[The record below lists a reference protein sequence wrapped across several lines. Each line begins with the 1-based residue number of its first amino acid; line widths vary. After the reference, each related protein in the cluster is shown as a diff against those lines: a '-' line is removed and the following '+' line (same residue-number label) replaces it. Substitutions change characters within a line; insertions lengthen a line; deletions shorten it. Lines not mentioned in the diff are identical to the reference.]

1 MAIADSELNRDF
13 IVVGER
19 VTVREVRD
27 RVAATRNGWT
37 YIVVRLSSGQYAVLC
52 LTEIVG
58 ALQRWRGDEFQPDI
72 LDVSLS
78 DVPHLL
84 LPRASNGIERADM
97 ETGDAKRLA
106 RRMSGRRMAVLSSGW
121 IVGVLAL
128 RSRTITSVDWGW
140 LYEPEA
146 VPQGVHAHT
155 RTLADE
161 VLDWLREITPPE
173 EKEAAPPEAAPPV
186 AEAAPAAP
194 APDPA
199 EVPDWLCEIA
209 PPEEKE
215 AAPPE
220 AAPPVAELEPEAGP
234 EKRWIN
240 AEIQDHDPT
249 EPLQM
254 GEVYTLAFDV
264 DTELH
269 DTALAAAD
277 FGYRFRPDEQL
288 VTLTVQLESDD
299 FEIYTEPQKLRVPC
313 TGCSK
318 GKARFDV
325 EPKHEGE
332 GVINALFLK
341 DGNFVQLMTLK
352 LRTGLPAQPGL
363 VVADTLGR
371 PVDAAAAVQPRDVN
385 LTILNTGTGFQ
396 VIMSGAV
403 GAMATLPIT
412 LAQLDQMIAQV
423 RQELLKIV
431 HLGVGSDRTRVYQ
444 VGVDI
449 PPEVDRQVLPQLAR
463 EGFRLYQRIFYG
475 PAADAQ
481 ANLLGD
487 RLREMAQKETLKI
500 QIFSQQFMLPWG
512 ILYVADDYDPD
523 DVTPEL
529 FLGLKHVIEHIPLQP
544 GMRVIDNT
552 IDSRP
557 GLTVSLNV
565 NADIDRQMGLPVIA
579 SQRSYWDQ
587 VSQRGGVE
595 VIVRESGDEV
605 TRALA
610 DPATLDQVLYF
621 YCHAIS
627 KSLAEGGGPDDSTLV
642 LSGDQRVTLQD
653 LNLFASPSK
662 TLPGA
667 PLVFI
672 NACESA
678 ELSPLFYDGFVPYF
692 MAKGARGVIGTECET
707 PALFAAEW
715 ARRFFDRFLAGEP
728 LGQIL
733 LGLRREFYYE
743 HGNLLGLLY
752 ALYVDGDTQVVP
764 PVPLM

>member
-1 MAIADSELNRDF
+1 MPIAESALNRDF
-13 IVVGER
+13 VVVDELA
-19 VTVREVRD
+19 TVRQVRD
-27 RVAATRNGWT
+27 RVVATGNDWT
-37 YIVVRLSSGQYAVLC
+37 YVVVRLADGRYAILC
-52 LTEIVG
+52 LKDVIQ
-58 ALQRWRGDEFQPDI
+58 ALWDWQGDAFRPGT
-72 LDVSLS
+72 LGVALR
-78 DVPHLL
+78 DVPDLL
-84 LPRASNGIERADM
+84 HPRAADGV
-97 ETGDAKRLA
+97 EQASVGTGEAKRLV
-106 RRMSGRRMAVLSSGW
+106 RRMPGRRMVVLSGGQ
-121 IVGVLAL
+121 VAGVLAL
-128 RSRTITSVDWGW
+128 RGRTITPVDLDW

-146 VPQGVHAHT
+146 APQEPPAHIKGG
-155 RTLADE
+155 RTLTDE
-161 VLDWLREITPPE
+161 GAE
-173 EKEAAPPEAAPPV
+173 EVSAPV
-186 AEAAPAAP
+186 
-194 APDPA
+194 D
-199 EVPDWLCEIA
+199 
-209 PPEEKE
+209 
-215 AAPPE
+215 
-220 AAPPVAELEPEAGP
+220 LEPEAGP

-240 AEIQDHDPT
+240 AEIQDHDPA
-249 EPLQM
+249 EPLRM
-254 GEVYTLAFDV
+254 GELYTLAFDV
-264 DTELH
+264 DTEAR
-269 DTALAAAD
+269 DAALATTG
-277 FGYRFRPDEQL
+277 FNYRFRPGEQM
-288 VTLTVQLESDD
+288 VDLTVQLESDD
-299 FEIYTEPQKLRVPC
+299 FQIYTEPQKLRVPR
-313 TGCSK
+313 TGKSK

-325 EPKHEGE
+325 EPRHEGE
-332 GVINALFLK
+332 GVINALFLR

-352 LRTGLPAQPGL
+352 LHTGLLGATG
-363 VVADTLGR
+363 VVGSETLGR
-371 PVDAAAAVQPRDVN
+371 PVDAAFAVQPRDVG
-385 LTILNTGTGFQ
+385 LTILNTGAGFQ

-403 GAMATLPIT
+403 SAMATLPIT
-412 LAQLDQMIAQV
+412 LPQLDQMIAQV
-423 RQELLKIV
+423 RQELLKVV

-444 VGVDI
+444 EGVDI
-449 PPEVDRQVLPQLAR
+449 PPEVNQHVLQRVAR

-487 RLREMAQKETLKI
+487 RLREMAQQETLKI
-500 QIFSQQFMLPWG
+500 QIISQQFMLPWG
-512 ILYVADDYDPD
+512 ILYLADDYDPD
-523 DVTPEL
+523 DVNPEL

-557 GLTVSLNV
+557 GLAVSLNV

-579 SQRSYWDQ
+579 GQRDYWDQ
-587 VSQRGGVE
+587 VSQRGDVD

-642 LSGDQRVTLQD
+642 LSGDQRVTLGD
-653 LNLFASPSK
+653 LNLFASPK
-662 TLPGA
+662 KVLPGA

-764 PVPLM
+764 GVRLA

>member
-1 MAIADSELNRDF
+1 MAIAESELDRNF
-13 IVVGER
+13 VVVDER
-19 VTVREVRD
+19 ATVRQVRD
-27 RVAATRNGWT
+27 QVATTENEWT
-37 YIVVRLSSGQYAVLC
+37 YVVVWLADGQCAVLC
-52 LTEIVG
+52 LSEIVE
-58 ALQRWRGDEFQPDI
+58 ALQEWRGEVLQPGI
-72 LDVSLS
+72 LDVALR
-78 DVPHLL
+78 DVPGLL
-84 LPRASNGIERADM
+84 APRAADGVEQASM
-97 ETGDAKRLA
+97 ETGEVKRLA
-106 RRMSGRRMAVLSSGW
+106 RRTPGGRLVVLAGGQV
-121 IVGVLAL
+121 VGVLVG
-128 RSRTITSVDWGW
+128 RRVRRITFVD
-140 LYEPEA
+140 
-146 VPQGVHAHT
+146 
-155 RTLADE
+155 
-161 VLDWLREITPPE
+161 LDWLVEP
-173 EKEAAPPEAAPPV
+173 
-186 AEAAPAAP
+186 AEAFEEVHVGAEPGTLTDQVPKRVSPPAQ
-194 APDPA
+194 A
-199 EVPDWLCEIA
+199 E
-209 PPEEKE
+209 
-215 AAPPE
+215 
-220 AAPPVAELEPEAGP
+220 P

-240 AEIQDHDPT
+240 AEIQDHDPA
-249 EPLQM
+249 EPLRM

-264 DTELH
+264 DTEVRETSLGS
-269 DTALAAAD
+269 AD
-277 FGYRFRPDEQL
+277 FGYRFRPDEQT

-299 FEIYTEPQKLRVPC
+299 FEIYTDPQKLRVPR
-313 TGCSK
+313 TGRSK

-352 LRTGLPAQPGL
+352 LRTGLPGQPGL
-363 VVADTLGR
+363 VAAETLGR
-371 PVDAAAAVQPRDVN
+371 PVDAAFAVQPRDLN
-385 LTILNTGTGFQ
+385 LTILNTGAGFQ

-431 HLGVGSDRTRVYQ
+431 HLGVGPDRTRVYQ
-444 VGVDI
+444 VGIDI
-449 PPEVDRQVLPQLAR
+449 PPDVNQLVLQQLAR

-487 RLREMAQKETLKI
+487 RLREMAQQETLKI

-512 ILYVADDYDPD
+512 ILYVADEYDPD
-523 DVTPEL
+523 GVDPEM

-544 GMRVIDNT
+544 GMQVIDAT

-557 GLTVSLNV
+557 GLAVSLNL
-565 NADIDRQMGLPVIA
+565 NADIDRQMGMPLIAEQRRYWERIGESGGVAVIA
-579 SQRSYWDQ
+579 
-587 VSQRGGVE
+587 
-595 VIVRESGDEV
+595 RESSDEV
-605 TRALA
+605 TQALA
-610 DPATLDQVLYF
+610 DTATADQILYF

-642 LSGDQRVTLQD
+642 LSGNGRVTLGD
-653 LNLFASPSK
+653 LNLFASPRRA
-662 TLPGA
+662 LPGT

-728 LGQIL
+728 LGQIF
-733 LGLRREFYYE
+733 LGLRREFYHE

-764 PVPLM
+764 AVNLARVG